1 MSFTI
6 YCNIRSDIFLGKYWE
21 HDKDR
26 LLISAYICGF
36 SVTFFVVIGT
46 WYILFWLFLLKSVM
60 ISCKGDR
67 LISNFSS
74 SMVKCWFFAK
84 FALQLG
90 SLILEITANGFLWE
104 FIYEWYNNTLLNNGL
119 WSVDPP
125 AKLLVSTGAEAIAV
139 IILGFLVILNLAV
152 ACKNQGFKQ

>member
-1 MSFTI
+1 MIYFT
-6 YCNIRSDIFLGKYWE
+6 L
-21 HDKDR
+21 
-26 LLISAYICGF
+26 
-36 SVTFFVVIGT
+36 T
-46 WYILFWLFLLKSVM
+46 FLLKSLI
-60 ISCKGDR
+60 ISSKGDR